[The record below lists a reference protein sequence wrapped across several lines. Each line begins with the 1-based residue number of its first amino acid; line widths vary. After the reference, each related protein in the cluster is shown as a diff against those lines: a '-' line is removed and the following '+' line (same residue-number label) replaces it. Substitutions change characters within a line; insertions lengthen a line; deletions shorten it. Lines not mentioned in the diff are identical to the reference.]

1 MKLAAQHHNNA
12 IRRKCWKKWHMVIV
26 EKWRRRVEKACQA
39 KAQEICISLTSDYES
54 KLQSLE
60 EKYNASRE
68 EVMSL
73 HKEREYYEENMKKAF
88 MRACALSIWRL

>member
-1 MKLAAQHHNNA
+1 MKLAAQHYNNA

-54 KLQSLE
+54 KLQSVSCYIMLISNIVI
-60 EKYNASRE
+60 YIIY
-68 EVMSL
+68 L
-73 HKEREYYEENMKKAF
+73 F
-88 MRACALSIWRL
+88 MV